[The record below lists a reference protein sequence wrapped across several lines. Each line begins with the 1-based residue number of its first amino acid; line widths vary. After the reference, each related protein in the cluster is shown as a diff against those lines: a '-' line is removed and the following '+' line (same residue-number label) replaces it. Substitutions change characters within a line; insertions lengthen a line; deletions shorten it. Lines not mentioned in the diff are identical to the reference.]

1 MTDRKRGAPDVGPK
15 QSKASQQAAK
25 FTSKLYG
32 GPFPDESMSWIEDS
46 DGGTENDDDDCFE
59 ESFDQRFNEL
69 QDIIYEGNI
78 LMESLQE

>member
-1 MTDRKRGAPDVGPK
+1 
-15 QSKASQQAAK
+15 
-25 FTSKLYG
+25 
-32 GPFPDESMSWIEDS
+32 MSWIEDS

-69 QDIIYEGNI
+69 QDIIDEGNN